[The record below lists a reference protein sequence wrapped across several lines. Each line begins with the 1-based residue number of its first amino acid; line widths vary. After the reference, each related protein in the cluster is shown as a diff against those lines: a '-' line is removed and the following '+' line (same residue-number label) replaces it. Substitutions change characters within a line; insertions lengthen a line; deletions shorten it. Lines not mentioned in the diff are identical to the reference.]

1 MAQPAQTFIE
11 TLARKRAQI
20 ERDPKRR
27 DGLRALQRFQV
38 ERLRWTYADCASQPR
53 YRAALEFFVADLYGP
68 QDRARRDEDLQ
79 KVLAQWARLLPERG
93 LQAVGRALELE
104 LLTAS
109 LDSDLLDA
117 LKGAPPHFD
126 TYPAAY
132 RRAGRYE
139 DRRQQINLILAAGHD
154 LDSLTGKPAI
164 GTALRLAR
172 VPARMLGVMELHQFL
187 ERGYR
192 AFKQMQGASALL
204 RIIEHRETD
213 IMQRLIRGT
222 PDPFRLT
229 APVKAMPS

>member
-11 TLARKRAQI
+11 TLSRNRAQLD
-20 ERDPKRR
+20 RDPERR

-38 ERLRWTYADCASQPR
+38 ERLRWTYSDCASQPR

-68 QDRARRDEDLQ
+68 HDRARRDEDLS
-79 KVLAQWARLLPERG
+79 KVLGQWARLLPARA
-93 LQAVGRALELE
+93 LQAVSRALELE
-104 LLTAS
+104 ALTAA
-109 LDSDLLDA
+109 LDSDVLDA
-117 LKGAPPHFD
+117 LKGAPAHFD

-139 DRRQQINLILAAGHD
+139 DRRRQIELILAAGRD
-154 LDSLTGKPAI
+154 LDALIGIPAI

-172 VPARMLGVMELHQFL
+172 VPARMLGVMELHHFL

-222 PDPFRLT
+222 PNPFHLT
-229 APVKAMPS
+229 LPGKVVSP